1 MLRRILLTSVIAGT
15 LAGVGMTSVG
25 WAAEPGAAP
34 AGFKCPL
41 ADTPLGRMVSGC
53 VGRLLVLR
61 SEMNVTPEQK
71 AKIRDVLVSHKPQIA
86 QTVKSVRDKRVVL
99 RDAVLSGKA
108 DEAQI
113 RAAADD
119 LGKAIADAAVKASKL
134 RNEIAPILTEEQRHL
149 IGKFLKDNDE
159 AVNKFLEKAAEG
171 K

>member
-1 MLRRILLTSVIAGT
+1 MMRRVLLTSVVAAA
-15 LAGVGMTSVG
+15 LAVVGMAAVG
-25 WAAEPGAAP
+25 WAADPVAAP
-34 AGFKCPL
+34 GGLKCPL

-71 AKIRDVLVSHKPQIA
+71 AKIRDVLVSHKPEIA
-86 QTVKSVRDKRVVL
+86 KTVKSVRDKRVVL

-108 DEAQI
+108 DDAQI
-113 RAAADD
+113 RAAANDF
-119 LGKAIADAAVKASKL
+119 GKAIGDAAVKASKL
-134 RNEIAPILTEEQRHL
+134 RNEVAPILTEEQRHL